1 MPRGSGAPAH
11 IHCVVTRMTMR
22 LLFLALALLASERP
36 RPVSLAPGE
45 LNPINVVVAASSYR
59 GQAAVRV
66 RGRLAAGSPAGGE
79 GLAVI
84 PGPSFENG
92 SIEVDVAGLLEEK
105 ARADARGFIGL
116 AFDVAPNSER
126 FKSFYI
132 RPTNGRAPDQ
142 LRRNHSTQYVSFP
155 EFPWDRLRKEEPGV
169 YESYVDLDASA
180 WTHLR
185 VQVDGDKASLY
196 VNRAEQPALIV
207 NDLKHTVRGGAIALW
222 IGAGT
227 DGYFAN
233 LSVSPR

>member
-1 MPRGSGAPAH
+1 
-11 IHCVVTRMTMR
+11 MR
-22 LLFLALALLASERP
+22 LLFLALALLATGGSRS
-36 RPVSLAPGE
+36 VALVPGE
-45 LNPINVVVAASSYR
+45 LKPINVEITAGSYR
-59 GQAAVRV
+59 GQSATRV
-66 RGRLAAGSPAGGE
+66 RGRLVAGSPAGGE
-79 GLAVI
+79 ALAVV
-84 PGPSFENG
+84 PGTSFENG
-92 SIEVDVAGLLEEK
+92 SIEVDVAGLLEER

-116 AFDVAPNSER
+116 AFDVAPNGER

-185 VQVDGDKASLY
+185 VQVEGDKASLY

-207 NDLKHTVRGGAIALW
+207 NDLKHRPRGGAIALW

-233 LSVSPR
+233 LSITAP

>member
-1 MPRGSGAPAH
+1 
-11 IHCVVTRMTMR
+11 MR
-22 LLFLALALLASERP
+22 LLLLALALLATDGSRS
-36 RPVSLAPGE
+36 VTLVPGE
-45 LNPINVVVAASSYR
+45 LRPINVEITAGSYR

-66 RGRLAAGSPAGGE
+66 RGRLVAGSPAGGE
-79 GLAVI
+79 ALAVV
-84 PGPSFENG
+84 PGSNFENG
-92 SIEVDVAGLLEEK
+92 SIEVDVAGLLEEG
-105 ARADARGFIGL
+105 ARADARGFIGV
-116 AFDVAPNSER
+116 AFDVAPNGGR

-169 YESYVDLDASA
+169 YESYVDLDAAA

-196 VNRAEQPALIV
+196 VNRTEQPALIV
-207 NDLKHTVRGGAIALW
+207 NDLKARVRGGAIALW
-222 IGAGT
+222 IGGGT

-233 LSVSPR
+233 LSITAR